1 MFDSL
6 DEQMK
11 QDDRAQKSRKE
22 WVLEILAIVVLGVVV
37 FAGLFF
43 GIRMLE

>member
-22 WVLEILAIVVLGVVV
+22 WVLEILAIAVLAVVV
-37 FAGLFF
+37 FVGLFF
-43 GIRMLE
+43 GVRMLE

>member
-11 QDDRAQKSRKE
+11 QDDRAQKSKKE
-22 WVLEILAIVVLGVVV
+22 WVLEFLAIAVLAVVI

-43 GIRMLE
+43 GVRLLE